1 MPKEKAKQ
9 KKQKQNKK
17 QNNNFIKILV
27 LFLIASL
34 IIYALYTLINLVI
47 KPTDK
52 YYVNNGTIYIEENQ
66 EGYIIR
72 EETVIKDEAIKHG
85 ILQIKT
91 QGEKVAKNS
100 AIFRYYKSDEEEIK
114 KDITEIN
121 KKIQDVLLS
130 DSDIFSSDIKALET
144 QIEDKLYNFK
154 FKNDIQEIIEYKKDI
169 NNYLSRKAEIEAN
182 IRLQDSQ
189 IKDLMIQKSNL
200 EEQLEENTEYIKSPT
215 SGIISYRIDEKE
227 ELLKPTNFENLNKSD
242 LEKLNLK
249 TGQIVATS
257 DKMAKI
263 VNNFE
268 AYIVIIT
275 NSEEAQKSEV
285 GDKIYLRL
293 STQDEIPASIEYIKQ
308 ENDENLIVFKINNC
322 IEKLIDYRKISV
334 DIIWTKSN
342 GLKIPKSCIIYDEG
356 NSYVIKTKA
365 GYKEKVIVKILQQNK
380 KYCIIDNY
388 KSDELLSLG
397 YDTKEINNLEKINI
411 YDEILLNP
419 DVNQI

>member
-34 IIYALYTLINLVI
+34 IIYILYTLIILII